1 MGSFISLSVICMLLM
16 GGCAT
21 DAVSPSK
28 KKENSIESASK
39 TIKGFQDSQQTKNSV
54 APQMI
59 LPSVY
64 EDVSVFDGQSITF
77 SAENANLHQ
86 VLYSISKIAGVNLI
100 IDKDVQNN
108 IPVTLSVKDA
118 NLKDVL
124 DIIMQMSGCYYV
136 LNGNILHVKE
146 YMRKQF
152 NIAYVHSNSKFSTTL
167 GGDTL
172 STATS
177 GGGSSGGS
185 SSGEGISGKYTLNY
199 DSPEKM
205 NNFYD
210 EFEKNIQNLLSKA
223 KKQDEKVTEGKGS
236 NQTGATGGLVA
247 NIASAVSSKQS
258 KNTQAE
264 ATHSYT
270 LVSKNGEYTLNRKS
284 GVLSVYDKYQNV
296 QEIEKFIKNI
306 KKQHNKQILIEA
318 KILEV
323 SLNKSHQLGINW
335 SSVGKSVVSAGDTLS
350 MGQTLGLSGAVA
362 GTMTYNL
369 DSFNAL
375 INAID
380 ENGDIDTLSNPR
392 IKVLNGEA
400 AIISSGKLVPYW
412 EKQVDTTQGSSTSDT
427 QVTYNRRDILDG
439 VTMGVTPTVLANGR
453 IMLNIT
459 PISSSIEGEKSY
471 TDEHGVVVA
480 TAPIINIKE
489 AGTIIYAKDNDLILI
504 GGLMSTSVSKE
515 VQSIPGLSSLPLLG
529 SLFKKTID
537 KQHKKE
543 LVILL
548 KIKVIE

>member
-1 MGSFISLSVICMLLM
+1 MGSFISLSVIFMLFM
-16 GGCAT
+16 SGCAT
-21 DAVSPSK
+21 DIASPPK
-28 KKENSIESASK
+28 KKKDSIEVASK
-39 TIKGFQDSQQTKNSV
+39 TIKGFQESQQPKNSV

-59 LPSVY
+59 LPPVY

-86 VLYSISKIAGVNLI
+86 VLYSISKIAGLNLI
-100 IDKDVQNN
+100 IDKDVENN
-108 IPVTLSVKDA
+108 IPVTLSVRDA

-124 DIIMQMSGCYYV
+124 DIVMQMSGCYYV

-152 NIAYVHSNSKFSTTL
+152 NIAYVHSNSNFSTEL

-177 GGGSSGGS
+177 GDSSGGS

-199 DSPEKM
+199 ESPKKM

-210 EFEKNIQNLLSKA
+210 ELEKNIQNLLSKA
-223 KKQDEKVTEGKGS
+223 KKQDEKVTAGKDS
-236 NQTGATGGLVA
+236 NQAGAAGGM
-247 NIASAVSSKQS
+247 IASVASTVSAKQS
-258 KNTQAE
+258 KNTQE
-264 ATHSYT
+264 KATHSYT
-270 LVSKNGEYTLNRKS
+270 IRSKNGEYTLNRKN
-284 GVLSVYDKYQNV
+284 GILSVYDKYQNV

-306 KKQHNKQILIEA
+306 KKQYNKQILIEA

-323 SLNKSHQLGINW
+323 SLSKSHQLGINW
-335 SSVGKSVVSAGDTLS
+335 DVVGKSVFSHGDRLNIQQS
-350 MGQTLGLSGAVA
+350 LGLSGAVA
-362 GTMTYNL
+362 GTMTYSSDN
-369 DSFNAL
+369 FTAL

-380 ENGDIDTLSNPR
+380 QNGNIDTLSNPR

-412 EKQVDTTQGSSTSDT
+412 EKEVDTTQGSSTSNT

-459 PISSSIEGEKSY
+459 PISSSIEGEKNY

-480 TAPIINIKE
+480 TTPIINIKE

-515 VQSIPGLSSLPLLG
+515 TQEIPGLSSLPLFG
-529 SLFKKTID
+529 SLFKQTNNK
-537 KQHKKE
+537 KQKKE

-548 KIKVIE
+548 RIKVIE